1 MPRLV
6 EYCAKWG
13 RSDDVILLGPKHSN
27 TFNFLEFAVQQ
38 GWETEQI
45 LRLFTTLIAMMDT
58 DRKGGGGDR
67 FWQDSRDQLM
77 VNLIDVIRY
86 SRQPLSVKSMYDA
99 VLDAP
104 RSPEQ
109 VHSKDW
115 QSNSFLFQCIREGE
129 AVPKTESQQAD
140 FDLACQYMLSEFPQ
154 MAERTRT
161 SVVMT
166 FTSFV
171 NKLMRG
177 SLRDLFCTTTTVTP
191 ADTFEGKILI
201 LDMPIK
207 HLGPLGR
214 IGQTLFRYVWQIETE
229 KRDVNRNPI
238 PVFQFIDEAHLF
250 CNSYDFEFQSTA
262 RSARCAS
269 IWLSQNESNF
279 HAALGGEGIGKART
293 DALMGHFLTKFWHG
307 NDHVETNTHASE
319 IIGKEWTFRSSYS
332 RSSSENVSAHDRL
345 SETQGNNIGGA
356 ESLEYVIQPSD
367 FTRLKKP
374 SAPDLT
380 TEAIIFQ
387 TGRIWKASGKTSLLT
402 AFPLVLD

>member
-1 MPRLV
+1 MKFFNRAEKRTHNHRKRDFDPYNLNWPMFWVSEEPEDFLSLENFLTGLWIFGGTGFGKTTGSGQTIARALLKWGNDEVRFGGIIGCAKVDEVPRWV
-6 EYCAKWG
+6 EYCKKWG
-13 RSDDVILLGPKHSN
+13 RSDDVILLGPKHDN

-77 VNLIDVIRY
+77 TNLIDVIRY

-109 VHSKDW
+109 VHSEDW
-115 QSNSFLFQCIREGE
+115 QGNSFLFQCIREGE

-140 FDLACQYMLSEFPQ
+140 FDLACQYILSEFPQ
-154 MAERTRT
+154 MAERTRS
-161 SVVMT
+161 SVIMT

-171 NKLMRG
+171 NQLMRG

-191 ADTFEGKILI
+191 ADTFKGKIVI

-207 HLGPLGR
+207 DLGPLGR

-250 CNSYDFEFQSTA
+250 CNSYDFFFNPQHAPRVARQS
-262 RSARCAS
+262 
-269 IWLSQNESNF
+269 
-279 HAALGGEGIGKART
+279 G
-293 DALMGHFLTKFWHG
+293 
-307 NDHVETNTHASE
+307 
-319 IIGKEWTFRSSYS
+319 
-332 RSSSENVSAHDRL
+332 
-345 SETQGNNIGGA
+345 
-356 ESLEYVIQPSD
+356 
-367 FTRLKKP
+367 
-374 SAPDLT
+374 
-380 TEAIIFQ
+380 
-387 TGRIWKASGKTSLLT
+387 
-402 AFPLVLD
+402 